1 MTPSLENIII
11 FGASSFLGRNLR
23 KAFLNID
30 VKVFSVFRNNS
41 SYDEDELTGN
51 EHHIYFD
58 DEIKSLDVL
67 KDLSKDLIDKL
78 KSLGINVVN
87 IISKRNKLEE
97 LFMDLTKEEI
107 TI

>member
-1 MTPSLENIII
+1 MNDGI
-11 FGASSFLGRNLR
+11 
-23 KAFLNID
+23 
-30 VKVFSVFRNNS
+30 SV
-41 SYDEDELTGN
+41 T
-51 EHHIYFD
+51 
-58 DEIKSLDVL
+58 
-67 KDLSKDLIDKL
+67 DLIDKL